1 MKVDIDEMVSVS
13 KIADIFKKSHP
24 NISNQV
30 IPIIKNN
37 KVSYILTTR
46 NLSCSEIDA
55 GLFHQAYENRF
66 TLKDIR
72 RNFKK
77 VTQYA
82 DAHTYAIIE
91 ERINS
96 SLSKLYYEQ
105 KEKAHFS
112 YFLFNI
118 EGYDKYFREDEQIEM
133 RKMASDFE

>member
-66 TLKDIR
+66 ILRDIR

-82 DAHTYAIIE
+82 DEHTYAIIE

-96 SLSKLYYEQ
+96 PLLISSYTI
-105 KEKAHFS
+105 

>member
-1 MKVDIDEMVSVS
+1 MKVDIDKMVSVS

-24 NISNQV
+24 NISNQD

-37 KVSYILTTR
+37 KVSYILTTQ
-46 NLSCSEIDA
+46 NLSYSEIDA

-66 TLKDIR
+66 TLRDIR

-96 SLSKLYYEQ
+96 PLSNLYYRT
-105 KEKAHFS
+105 

-118 EGYDKYFREDEQIEM
+118 EGYEKYCRENEQIEM
-133 RKMASDFE
+133 RKMALDFE

>member
-1 MKVDIDEMVSVS
+1 MKVDIDKMVSVS

-24 NISNQV
+24 NISNQD

-37 KVSYILTTR
+37 KVSYILTTQ
-46 NLSCSEIDA
+46 NLSYSEIDA

-66 TLKDIR
+66 TLRDIR

-82 DAHTYAIIE
+82 DVHTYAIIE

-96 SLSKLYYEQ
+96 SLSNLYYGQ

-118 EGYDKYFREDEQIEM
+118 EGYEKYCREDEQIEM

>member
-13 KIADIFKKSHP
+13 KITDIFKKSHP

-66 TLKDIR
+66 TLRDIR

-82 DAHTYAIIE
+82 DEHTYAIIE

-96 SLSKLYYEQ
+96 PLLISSYTI
-105 KEKAHFS
+105 

-133 RKMASDFE
+133 RKMASNFE